1 MVMLNIRTSIAL
13 NATYD
18 PRPKFRGLINIKVLS
33 SDFNNRGV
41 YLNNIKAISIPIAS
55 KHMLWPRK
63 ATAANHKQTSML
75 TAVAKRQIEATVIR
89 KYRLKT
95 SLVKKRGA
103 LIDATN
109 LHNANGRAV
118 LPFDRLHKAGTLA
131 RHIEPRKPIT

>member
-1 MVMLNIRTSIAL
+1 
-13 NATYD
+13 
-18 PRPKFRGLINIKVLS
+18 
-33 SDFNNRGV
+33 
-41 YLNNIKAISIPIAS
+41 
-55 KHMLWPRK
+55 
-63 ATAANHKQTSML
+63 ML

-118 LPFDRLHKAGTLA
+118 LQFDRLHKAGTLA
-131 RHIEPRKPIT
+131 RHIEPRKPVT